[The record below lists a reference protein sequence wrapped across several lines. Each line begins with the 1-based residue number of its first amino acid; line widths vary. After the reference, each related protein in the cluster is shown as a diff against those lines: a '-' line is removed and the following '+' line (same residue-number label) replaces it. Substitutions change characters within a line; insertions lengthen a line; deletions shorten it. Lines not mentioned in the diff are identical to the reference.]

1 MTAKRFSCPAGLRL
15 CLAWPLFAAACLPF
29 GAAGFFTPAVAQET
43 AKEAQAP
50 PAEAPADPKAAREQE
65 LRHTE
70 QSLQE
75 NEVSKLQLQKEID
88 QLRGDR
94 AKLNAALIDTSRR
107 VREADENIAE
117 AEARL
122 DAAQASERALRRS
135 LASRRGVLVEVL
147 AALQRIG
154 RRPPPAIVVR
164 PEDMLTA
171 IRTSILMGT
180 MLPELKAE
188 AEALAGDLAA
198 IVRLSATAAAERDT
212 LRREREA
219 ALADRQ
225 RLERLVFVR
234 QADLSSAEKSLDEQR
249 DKAAALARQAATLK
263 DLIARMERD
272 SASAKKAAEE
282 AAKSP
287 KQAQSPAQVAALAGS
302 AFRDPARLAPKIA
315 FADARGV
322 LNLPASGAITS
333 AYGAPDGFGGDEK
346 GITISTAPGALVT
359 APVDGWVSFSGP
371 FRSYRNV
378 LIINVGGGYHMI
390 LIGMDRISVEVGQF
404 VLAGEPLGMM
414 TSAGSGVGE
423 SGRSS
428 IKPALYV
435 ELRKDGVPIDP
446 GPWWAKSDSEKARG

>member
-1 MTAKRFSCPAGLRL
+1 MRL
-15 CLAWPLFAAACLPF
+15 CLAWPLLAGLPLGVAVSGAPAA
-29 GAAGFFTPAVAQET
+29 AQET
-43 AKEAQAP
+43 AAP
-50 PAEAPADPKAAREQE
+50 EPAADPKAAREEE
-65 LRHTE
+65 LRRTE

-75 NEVSKLQLQKEID
+75 NEVAKLQLQKDID

-94 AKLNAALIDTSRR
+94 AKLNTALIETSQK
-107 VREADENIAE
+107 VREADEKIAE
-117 AEARL
+117 AETRL

-135 LASRRGVLVEVL
+135 LTSRRGVLVEVL

-188 AEALAGDLAA
+188 AEALAGDLAT
-198 IVRLSATAAAERDT
+198 IVRLRGTVADERDT
-212 LRREREA
+212 LAREREA
-219 ALADRQ
+219 AVADRR

-234 QADLSSAEKSLDEQR
+234 QADLATAEKSLDDQR
-249 DKAAALARQAATLK
+249 DKTASLANQAATLK

-272 SASAKKAAEE
+272 SAAAKKASEE
-282 AAKSP
+282 AAKGP
-287 KQAQSPAQVAALAGS
+287 KQAQSAAQVAALAGS

-333 AYGAPDGFGGDEK
+333 TYGAPDGFGGDEK
-346 GITISTAPGALVT
+346 GVTISTAPGALVT

-390 LIGMDRISVEVGQF
+390 LIGMDRINVEVGQF